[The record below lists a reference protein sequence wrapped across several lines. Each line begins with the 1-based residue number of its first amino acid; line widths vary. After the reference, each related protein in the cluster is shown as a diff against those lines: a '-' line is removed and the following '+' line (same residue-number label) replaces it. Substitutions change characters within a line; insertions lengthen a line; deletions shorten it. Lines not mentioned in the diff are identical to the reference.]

1 MRRFIIILV
10 SLLSVVPLL
19 ADALYSF
26 QSLTTADGLSSS
38 CVRCMHIDSKGFMWI
53 GTDMG
58 LDRYDGYQ
66 VESMGGLFGEEWQFS
81 TIDDIQEDALG
92 NLWIDCQ
99 RANLIY
105 NVNTHTTVTDVRD
118 WLKNLKIDVGEDVY
132 KVKVDDSG
140 SLWVV
145 QQNRLTHYDY
155 NTGHSKSWE
164 IPQLAIGDINL
175 YASSAVADVL
185 LLAGRKRVWQFSATN
200 GKMEQLDLPADMKRE
215 DNIYGSFIDSDRSIW
230 VFSIIDEKICRYSMG
245 GKTVREM
252 IALPQGDTFD
262 SRNNAIRDMMD
273 DGRGNV
279 WIATD
284 HKGLFVY
291 NKPTGEMTQIVS
303 QPHGRSQLSS
313 NNVISLAIDHQGT
326 VWAGHF
332 QTGISY
338 TSANSRMFQNKGT
351 QYGNV
356 SALFCDSKGRRWIG
370 TDGSGLYLEH
380 EDGTYEKTTLPSII
394 VSSITEDD
402 NGAIWVGSYSEGL
415 FRQLPG
421 GRWEQFGMANG
432 RFPTN
437 NVWKMINDGKG
448 HIWCASPVS
457 PLVKMDVNTCQWEV
471 VNDERDY
478 NILGTDFCID
488 ARGNLLVSST
498 YGLVVISEG
507 KRQRL
512 ITNFRGTQ
520 EMVPRMAE
528 SICLDPKSDILLLGH
543 RQGITI
549 FDMNRDTLY
558 MVSNQVNGR
567 EIDVQDIVQDKR
579 GFFWVSTTNG
589 ITRLKVNRKKD
600 GGIEWEIRNYTA
612 REGLQTPF
620 FNANSSALT
629 NDGHV
634 LLGGF
639 EGYTVINPDEI
650 GLVAENPG
658 APVIISVMA
667 GDRYIDADDGHI
679 VLNHDDTHLTIRYF
693 TGNLNNASSVRYA
706 YKLVGMMNQWRYTDE
721 NHITLVGLA
730 PGDYKLLLRLSEEDD
745 NLVRQLSIHVN
756 SPFYLTGWAFM
767 VYALMACVAGYWLWQ
782 RTRRRQLR
790 ELRLQKEDMERQKQA
805 QITEM
810 KLQFFTNISHD
821 LRTPLTLIISPIDV
835 IVKKLESGQ
844 MPSSLLS
851 QLKNIRRNAQ
861 LLLNQVGVLLDFRRL
876 DVGVE
881 RLNPSKSDIVAQLG
895 SICLSFEDYSK
906 ERQIPLDFECNE
918 KSFMMMYDKEKM
930 SKIIYNLL
938 SNAFKFTE
946 EGESIRVGF
955 SHDDKQAFIIVA
967 DTGRGIPDADK
978 TGVFN
983 RFYKSGANDP
993 SQTGSGI
1000 GLHIVKEYVGL
1011 HGGQVAVTDN
1021 TPKGSVFNITIPIV
1035 VPMDNADAD
1044 PQGTSSCDD
1053 DHSQRPV
1060 VLVVDDNREMLNF
1073 ISDSLSEDYRVL
1085 QAENGQQALD
1095 LLASQDVA
1103 LVVSD
1108 VMMPGIDGFEFCRR
1122 MKSDIST
1129 SHIPV
1134 ILLTA
1139 RTTDESKVKGL
1150 QLGADDYLTKP
1161 FNMDVLRLRVR
1172 KFMEWAESS
1181 HQEFKKKVDISPSEI
1196 TITPLDEQFIQK
1208 AIKTVEE
1215 RISNSDFS
1223 VEELGKELGMS
1234 RSFLYKKLMAITGV
1248 GPAEFIRTIRV
1259 KRGMALLERSQMQ
1272 ISEIAYQVGFNSL
1285 KSFTMNFKAEYGMTP
1300 SEYLKNR
1307 KNE

>member
-66 VESMGGLFGEEWQFS
+66 VESMGGLLGEKWQFS
-81 TIDDIQEDALG
+81 TIDDLQEDAMG

-105 NVNTHTTVTDVRD
+105 NVNTHITVTDVRE
-118 WLKNLKIDVGEDVY
+118 WLKTLKIDVGEDVY

-145 QQNRLTHYDY
+145 QQEKITHYDY
-155 NTGHSKSWE
+155 NIGLSKSWE
-164 IPQLAIGDINL
+164 IPQLAIDDINL
-175 YASSAVADVL
+175 YASTAAADVL
-185 LLAGRKRVWQFSATN
+185 LLAGRKKVLQFSATN
-200 GKMEQLDLPADMKRE
+200 GKLEQLDLPADMRRE

-230 VFSIIDEKICRYSMG
+230 VFSIIDEKICRYTMG
-245 GKTVREM
+245 GKTVKEM
-252 IALPQGDTFD
+252 ITLPQSDTFN

-284 HKGLFVY
+284 HKGIFVY
-291 NKPTGEMTQIVS
+291 HKPTGEMTQITS
-303 QPHGRSQLSS
+303 LPNGHSQLSS
-313 NNVISLAIDHQGT
+313 NNVISLTIDKQGT

-338 TSANSRMFQNKGT
+338 TSANSRMFQNKGI

-370 TDGSGLYLEH
+370 TDGGGLYLEH

-402 NGAIWVGSYSEGL
+402 NGTIWVGSYSEGL

-421 GRWEQFGMANG
+421 GRWEQFGLANG

-448 HIWCASPVS
+448 HIWCASAVS
-457 PLVKMDVNTCQWEV
+457 PLVKINANTCQWEV

-498 YGLVVISEG
+498 YGLVIINEG
-507 KRQRL
+507 KSQRL

-528 SICLDPKSDILLLGH
+528 SICYDSNNDLLLLGH

-579 GFFWVSTTNG
+579 NVFWVSTTNG

-600 GGIEWEIRNYTA
+600 GCIEWEIKNYTA

-639 EGYTVINPDEI
+639 EGYTVINPDET
-650 GLVAENPG
+650 GLVTDNPG

-667 GDRYIDADDGHI
+667 GDRYIDANDGRI

-693 TGNLNNASSVRYA
+693 TGILNNASSVRYA
-706 YKLVGMMNQWRYTDE
+706 YKLEGMMNQWRYTEE

-730 PGDYKLLLRLSEEDD
+730 PGDYKLLLRLSED
-745 NLVRQLSIHVN
+745 NNQVCQLSIHVK

-767 VYALMACVAGYWLWQ
+767 VYALMACVAGYVLWR

-821 LRTPLTLIISPIDV
+821 LRTPLTLIISPIDM
-835 IVKKLESGQ
+835 IVKKLENGQ
-844 MPSSLLS
+844 MPASLLP
-851 QLKNIRRNAQ
+851 QLKNIRKNAQ
-861 LLLNQVGVLLDFRRL
+861 LLLNQVGSLLDFRRL

-881 RLNPSKSDIVAQLG
+881 RLNPSISDIVAQLG

-906 ERQIPLDFECNE
+906 ERRIPLDFECKE
-918 KSFMMMYDKEKM
+918 KSFMMKYDKEKM
-930 SKIIYNLL
+930 SKILYNLL

-955 SHDDKQAFIIVA
+955 WHDQQQAFIVVA

-978 TGVFN
+978 SGVFN

-1011 HGGQVAVTDN
+1011 HGGQVSVTDN
-1021 TPKGSVFNITIPIV
+1021 TPKGSVFTISIPIV
-1035 VPMDNADAD
+1035 MQLENAQANSLV
-1044 PQGTSSCDD
+1044 TSSCDED
-1053 DHSQRPV
+1053 ASQRPL

-1073 ISDSLSEDYRVL
+1073 ISDSLLENYRVL

-1108 VMMPGIDGFEFCRR
+1108 VMMPGIDGFELCRR
-1122 MKSDIST
+1122 IKSDINT

-1161 FNMDVLRLRVR
+1161 FNMDVLRLRVQ
-1172 KFMEWAESS
+1172 KLMEWAESS

-1215 RISNSDFS
+1215 RISDSDFS

>member
-1 MRRFIIILV
+1 MCRFYIIFV
-10 SLLSVVPLL
+10 YLLSVFPLSIYGQ
-19 ADALYSF
+19 YSF
-26 QSLTTADGLSSS
+26 QSLTNADGLSSN
-38 CVRCMHIDSKGFMWI
+38 CVRCMKIDSKGFLWI

-66 VESMGGLFGEEWQFS
+66 VESMGGIFGEEWQFS
-81 TIDDIQEDALG
+81 TIDDLQEDALG

-105 NVNTHTTVTDVRD
+105 NVNSHITVTDVRE
-118 WLKNLKIDVGEDVY
+118 WLKTLKIDVGKDVY

-145 QQNRLTHYDY
+145 QQEKITHYDY
-155 NTGHSKSWE
+155 NTGLSKSWE
-164 IPQLAIGDINL
+164 IPQLLIDDISL
-175 YASSAVADVL
+175 YASAAAVDVL
-185 LLAGRKRVWQFSATN
+185 LLAGRKKVWLFSATK
-200 GKMEQLDLPADMKRE
+200 GKLEQLDLPADMRRE

-230 VFSIIDEKICRYSMG
+230 VFSIIDEKICRYTMG

-252 IALPQGDTFD
+252 ITLPQSGNTD
-262 SRNNAIRDMMD
+262 SRNNAIRNMMD

-284 HKGLFVY
+284 HKGIFVY
-291 NKPTGEMTQIVS
+291 NKPTGEMTQITS
-303 QPHGRSQLSS
+303 LPNGQSQLSS
-313 NNVISLAIDHQGT
+313 NNVISLTIDRQGT

-338 TSANSRMFQNKGT
+338 TSANSRMFQNKGI

-356 SALFCDSKGRRWIG
+356 SALFCDSKGNRWIG
-370 TDGSGLYLEH
+370 TDGGGLYLEH

-402 NGAIWVGSYSEGL
+402 DGAIWVGSYSEGL
-415 FRQLPG
+415 FRQLPS
-421 GRWEQFGMANG
+421 GRWEQFGLANR

-437 NVWKMINDGKG
+437 NVWRMINDGKG
-448 HIWCASPVS
+448 HIWCASAVS
-457 PLVKMDVNTCQWEV
+457 PLVKIDVNTCQWEV

-478 NILGTDFCID
+478 NILGTDFCMD
-488 ARGNLLVSST
+488 CRGHLLVAST
-498 YGLVVISEG
+498 YGLVIINEG

-528 SICLDPKSDILLLGH
+528 SICYDYNNDLLLMGH
-543 RQGITI
+543 RQGVTI

-558 MVSNQVNGR
+558 MVSNQVNGK

-639 EGYTVINPDEI
+639 EGYTVINPDET
-650 GLVAENPG
+650 GLVADNPG

-667 GDRYIDADDGHI
+667 GDRYIDANDGRI

-693 TGNLNNASSVRYA
+693 TGILNNASSVRYA
-706 YKLVGMMNQWRYTDE
+706 YKLEGMMNQWRYTEE

-730 PGDYKLLLRLSEEDD
+730 PGDYKLLLRMSEGDD
-745 NLVRQLSIHVN
+745 NQVRQLSIHVN
-756 SPFYLTGWAFM
+756 SPFYLTRWAYL
-767 VYALMACVAGYWLWQ
+767 VYGLLLCTLGYILWLRSRKQ
-782 RTRRRQLR
+782 QLRQLT
-790 ELRLQKEDMERQKQA
+790 LQKEDLERQKQA

-835 IVKKLESGQ
+835 IVKKLENGQ
-844 MPSSLLS
+844 MPASLLT

-861 LLLNQVGVLLDFRRL
+861 LLLNQVGSLLDFRRL

-881 RLNPSKSDIVAQLG
+881 TLQLSVSDIVAQLG
-895 SICLSFEDYSK
+895 SICVSFEDYSK
-906 ERQIPLDFECNE
+906 ERNIKLSFKSHET
-918 KSFMMMYDKEKM
+918 SFMMSYDKEKM
-930 SKIIYNLL
+930 NKILYNLL
-938 SNAFKFTE
+938 SNAFKFTD
-946 EGESIRVGF
+946 EGGIIEVGF
-955 SHDDKQAFIIVA
+955 RHDENLAYIVVS
-967 DTGRGIPDADK
+967 DTGRGIPDGDK
-978 TGVFN
+978 PGIFN

-1011 HGGQVAVTDN
+1011 HGGQVSVTDN
-1021 TPKGSVFNITIPIV
+1021 TPKGSVFTITIPIV
-1035 VPMDNADAD
+1035 KNLENAE
-1044 PQGTSSCDD
+1044 SSSLEPSSDGD
-1053 DHSQRPV
+1053 ESQRPA
-1060 VLVVDDNREMLNF
+1060 VLVVDDNRDMLNF
-1073 ISDSLSEDYRVL
+1073 ISDSLAEDYRVF
-1085 QAENGQQALD
+1085 QAENGQLALD
-1095 LLASQDVA
+1095 FLANHEVS

-1108 VMMPGIDGFEFCRR
+1108 VMMPGIDGFELCKRV
-1122 MKSDIST
+1122 KSDINT

-1161 FNMDVLRLRVR
+1161 FNMEVLRLRVQ
-1172 KFMEWAESS
+1172 KFMEWADAT
-1181 HQEFKKKVDISPSEI
+1181 HHDFKKKVDITPSEI

-1215 RISNSDFS
+1215 RMADTEFS

-1248 GPAEFIRTIRV
+1248 GPAEFIRTIRI

-1307 KNE
+1307 KND

>member
-1 MRRFIIILV
+1 MCRIFIFVV
-10 SLLSVVPLL
+10 SFLAVLPLY
-19 ADALYSF
+19 ADGQHNF
-26 QSLTTADGLSSS
+26 QSLTTAEGLSSGN
-38 CVRCMHIDSKGFMWI
+38 VKCMLIDSNGFMWI

-66 VESMGGLFGEEWQFS
+66 VESMGGVFGPQWQFS
-81 TIDDIQEDALG
+81 PVSKIQEDALG

-99 RANLIY
+99 HAYLIF
-105 NVNTHTTVTDVRD
+105 NINTHTPVTDVPSM
-118 WLKNLKIDVGEDVY
+118 LKDMNIDVGNHTY
-132 KVKVDDSG
+132 KVLTDENG

-145 QQNRLTHYDY
+145 QQNQLTFHDCH
-155 NTGHSKSWE
+155 TGSNRTWKT
-164 IPQLAIGDINL
+164 PDIGMSDINF
-175 YASSAVADVL
+175 YSSVATSDGL
-185 LLAGRKRVWQFSATN
+185 LLAGKKAVWQFSMAN
-200 GKMEQLDLPADMKRE
+200 GQIEQLQLPSEMQRE
-215 DNIYGSFIDSDRSIW
+215 DNIYGAFIDSDRSIW

-252 IALPQGDTFD
+252 VTLPQGNTPD

-291 NKPTGEMTQIVS
+291 HKPTGEMTQIIS

-313 NNVISLAIDHQGT
+313 NNVISLAFDRQGT

-338 TSANSRMFQNKGT
+338 TSANSRIFQNKGM
-351 QYGNV
+351 QFGNV
-356 SALFCDSKGRRWIG
+356 SAIFCDSKGRLWIG
-370 TDGSGLYLEH
+370 TDGGGLYLEH
-380 EDGTYEKTTLPSII
+380 KDGSYEKTSLPSII

-402 NGAIWVGSYSEGL
+402 NGTIWVGSYSEGL

-421 GRWEQFGMANG
+421 GRWEQFGLANG

-437 NVWKMINDGKG
+437 NVWKMMNDGKG
-448 HIWCASPVS
+448 FIWCASAVS
-457 PLVKMDVNTCQWEV
+457 PLIRMDVQTNQWEV
-471 VNDERDY
+471 VNDDQDY
-478 NILGTDFCID
+478 EILGTDFCMD
-488 ARGNLLVSST
+488 SRGNLLVSST
-498 YGLVVISEG
+498 YGLVVINED

-512 ITNFRGTQ
+512 TTNFRGTQ
-520 EMVPRMAE
+520 EMVPMMAK
-528 SICLDPKSDILLLGH
+528 SICYDGNRDILLMGH

-549 FDMNRDTLY
+549 FDMKHDTLY
-558 MVSNQVNGR
+558 DVNNQINGK
-567 EIDVQDIVQDKR
+567 EINVQDIIQDKK
-579 GFFWVSTTNG
+579 GFFWISTTNG
-589 ITRLKVNRKKD
+589 ITSLEVSRNED
-600 GGIEWEIRNYTA
+600 GGMEWEVRNYTA
-612 REGLQTPF
+612 KEGLQTPF
-620 FNANSSALT
+620 FNANSSGMT
-629 NDGHV
+629 DDGHV
-634 LLGGF
+634 LFGVF
-639 EGYTVINPDEI
+639 EGYIAITPDET
-650 GLVAENPG
+650 GLVAENPV
-658 APVIISVMA
+658 APVIFSVMA
-667 GDRYIDADDGHI
+667 GDRYIDANEGRI

-706 YKLVGMMNQWRYTDE
+706 YKLEGMMNQWKYTEE

-730 PGDYKLLLRLSEEDD
+730 PGDYKLLLRLSEGDE
-745 NLVRQLSIHVN
+745 NQVRQLSIHVN

-767 VYALMACVAGYWLWQ
+767 AYALMACVAGYWLWR

-790 ELRLQKEDMERQKQA
+790 ELRLQKEDMERQKQT

-861 LLLNQVGVLLDFRRL
+861 LLLNQVGSLLDFRRL

-906 ERQIPLDFECNE
+906 ERQIPLNFECNE

-930 SKIIYNLL
+930 SKILYNLL

-946 EGESIRVGF
+946 EGESIKVGF
-955 SHDDKQAFIIVA
+955 SHDEKQAFIVVA

-978 TGVFN
+978 SSVFN

-1021 TPKGSVFNITIPIV
+1021 TPKGSVFTITIPIV
-1035 VPMDNADAD
+1035 VPLENADAD
-1044 PQGTSSCDD
+1044 TPATSSCDED
-1053 DHSQRPV
+1053 DSQRPV

-1095 LLASQDVA
+1095 LLASHDVA
-1103 LVVSD
+1103 MVVSD

-1161 FNMDVLRLRVR
+1161 FNMDVLRLRVQ

-1215 RISNSDFS
+1215 RISDSDFS